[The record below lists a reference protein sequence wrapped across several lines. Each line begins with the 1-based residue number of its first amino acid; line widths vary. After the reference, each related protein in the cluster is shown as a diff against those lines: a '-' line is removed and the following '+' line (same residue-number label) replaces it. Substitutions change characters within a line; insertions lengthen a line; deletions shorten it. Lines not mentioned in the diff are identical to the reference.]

1 MNLLEKARA
10 WVYGSRRKL
19 ATAGMVALLCL
30 IGYHVVFGANGFL
43 VFHQKHVES
52 QKLDQEIRKL
62 QDDNGRRDQE
72 IKALKSDPEAIVK
85 EARERLHYAREGET
99 IYKLPAP
106 VPSPSDKDKK

>member
-1 MNLLEKARA
+1 MNLLEKVRA
-10 WVYGSRRKL
+10 WVYSSRRKL
-19 ATAGMVALLCL
+19 ATAGMGALLCL

-62 QDDNGRRDQE
+62 QEDNARREQE
-72 IKALKSDPEAIVK
+72 IKSLKFDPETIVK

-106 VPSPSDKDKK
+106 TPSPSDKK